1 MGVTIGIWIVLNVV
15 ILAMCI
21 WIPNM
26 ILFLLPLAVTFIIAL
41 LIAMF
46 NWQREQ
52 MEALEARLERMEAL
66 LKERLPE
73 PDERTVNTI
82 EEMGVGT
89 DFDHGTS
96 VTDRV
101 CE

>member
-26 ILFLLPLAVTFIIAL
+26 TLFLLPLAVTFIIAL

-52 MEALEARLERMEAL
+52 MEALEVRLERMEAL

-82 EEMGVGT
+82 EETRVEA